1 VSTSA
6 NCFIPEMSLSIAARV
21 VAAMPDCLVDR
32 FDMVNIE
39 AVMEAMS
46 PRSVAATSTSTRLNP
61 FGLIGNVLRAT
72 LFKNWRIG

>member
-1 VSTSA
+1 
-6 NCFIPEMSLSIAARV
+6 
-21 VAAMPDCLVDR
+21 
-32 FDMVNIE
+32 MVNIE